1 MPLFTGTQQ
10 QYYNN
15 SQSFIGDGSTAAFTL
30 TFSPLPTLITDF
42 KIFVNGSELNTSLY
56 DGTPYN
62 ASTGVITFDTA
73 PVDGA
78 SILVRQTNFG
88 EQTGN
93 YQFIGIDDIINNF
106 IVSYIGEDKIIPK
119 ARRADVAFHAQR
131 GIQELSYDT
140 FKSIKGQEIEI
151 PPSLTMK
158 LPHDYVNYVKL
169 AWKDSSGIEHVIYPT
184 GKTSN
189 PTAIL
194 QAENFDYNFDS
205 DGSLLVA
212 QNSDSLRDFSN
223 TAQTSASDPS
233 DGLYDFM
240 TDAGSRFGISPEH
253 AQSNGVF
260 YIDSA
265 RGTIHFS
272 SDLSAKTVILKY
284 ISDSLG
290 TDAEMIVHKFAE
302 EAMYKYMAH
311 AILSTR
317 ANVQEYIVARFKKEK
332 FTAIRTAKLRLSN
345 LKIEELSQVMR
356 GKSKQI
362 KH

>member
-1 MPLFTGTQQ
+1 MGL
-10 QYYNN
+10 
-15 SQSFIGDGSTAAFTL
+15 L
-30 TFSPLPTLITDF
+30 
-42 KIFVNGSELNTSLY
+42 
-56 DGTPYN
+56 DGTNQAAYYDSSN
-62 ASTGVITFDTA
+62 AA
-73 PVDGA
+73 
-78 SILVRQTNFG
+78 NY
-88 EQTGN
+88 GN
-93 YQFIGIDDIINNF
+93 YQFTSLEHIINAF
-106 IVSYIGEDKIIPK
+106 MVAYVGESKLLTK
-119 ARRADVAFHAQR
+119 VNRTDVQFHAMR
-131 GIQELSYDT
+131 AIQELSYDVLKS
-140 FKSIKGQEIEI
+140 FKSQEIEV
-151 PPSLTMK
+151 PNTLSMV
-158 LPHDYVNYVKL
+158 LPQDYVNYVKL

-272 SDLSAKTVILKY
+272 SDLNGKTVILKY